1 MYSLI
6 IFDLDGTL
14 AHTAPDLLATLNRVT
29 APHNIAPMN
38 ISHIGQII
46 GQGAKAMIAKA
57 FEIENTP
64 LPAELHA
71 ILFEAFLADYF
82 ENLANETHLFD
93 GVLDA
98 MDALESQGFE
108 FAICTNKKHS
118 MAVPLLE
125 QLDVSHRFKAIT
137 GGDSFDFKK
146 PDARHLIETA
156 KLAGHEIAHSIMI
169 GDSETDINAAKNA
182 SIPSVA
188 VTFGYTT
195 IPAEE
200 LGADHVID
208 TFAKLPDAI
217 RLILDQSNCSS

>member
-14 AHTAPDLLATLNRVT
+14 AHTAPDLLATLNRIT

-38 ISHIGQII
+38 IGHIGQII

-57 FEIENTP
+57 FEIENVP
-64 LPAELHA
+64 LSTELHNT
-71 ILFEAFLADYF
+71 LFEAFLTDYF
-82 ENLANETHLFD
+82 DNLANETHLFD

-98 MDALESQGFE
+98 MDELESEGFE
-108 FAICTNKKHS
+108 FAVCTNKKHS
-118 MAVPLLE
+118 MAVPLLD
-125 QLDVSHRFKAIT
+125 QLGVSHRFKAIT

-156 KLAGHEIAHSIMI
+156 KLSGHEITRSIMI

-195 IPAEE
+195 IPAQE
-200 LGADHVID
+200 LGADCVID
-208 TFAKLPDAI
+208 TFAKLPNAI
-217 RLILDQSNCSS
+217 RLILDQSNLSS